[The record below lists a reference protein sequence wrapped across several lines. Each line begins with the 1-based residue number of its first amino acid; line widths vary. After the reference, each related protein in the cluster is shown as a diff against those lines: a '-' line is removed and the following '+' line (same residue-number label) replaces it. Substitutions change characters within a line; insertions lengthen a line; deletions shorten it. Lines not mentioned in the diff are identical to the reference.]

1 MMFLDT
7 ALYLGLV
14 VGDILFVCVQA
25 GTCTVS
31 TSSVP
36 ALRSVPRGMLL
47 YRRPN
52 FHIIINKIFRVS
64 LRARFALRRIE

>member
-36 ALRSVPRGMLL
+36 ALRSVPRGILL
-47 YRRPN
+47 YRPN
-52 FHIIINKIFRVS
+52 FHIIKS
-64 LRARFALRRIE
+64 FAFPFAPDLLFGGLSE